1 MLSEFLHERLDTMGL
16 TPYAVAKQTGLW
28 PSTITKY
35 ARGESPAST
44 MPLGTAVKIAKVL
57 GCTAEDIYNSDI
69 IDGIPRMKNGWNT
82 IDDHLS
88 ILVEDGKLIRGIKD
102 DTTVYPFVANPNGG
116 YDRADKLPSEEFAK
130 VRWL

>member
-1 MLSEFLHERLDTMGL
+1 MLSDYLQNLMVEKKL
-16 TPYAVAKQTGLW
+16 TAYAVAKETGLW
-28 PSTITKY
+28 PRTITKY
-35 ARGESPAST
+35 VKGESPATT
-44 MPLGTAVKIAKVL
+44 MPLSTAVKLAKCL
-57 GCTAEDIYNSDI
+57 GVTAEDLYNADI